1 MKKFNLAKLL
11 SLVLVFTLLMG
22 TFAVLPASAAEA
34 PSIKFVSNNV
44 FFGEKIHLM
53 YAVETA
59 NAPAGAKVVVTVSD
73 GTNTYA
79 TEEKSDATY
88 GTVYVS
94 KSGVAAQNIA
104 TVYTATA
111 TLMNGDTVVATATQ
125 TYSVLEY
132 LYTRLLVSTEKTE
145 AQVAMYNSLLDYA
158 AKAEAVLCAE
168 RETKVN
174 DYVLVTAKDATVN
187 GETSLIVKKG
197 TKVTPVLDA
206 GFTVPSGK
214 TLVWNVTPYGGAT
227 TTITAEEATNG
238 IEVNGN
244 VDIVAAVIEGAIE
257 EIKSYEYTFAA
268 ADVTDYGTPAKL
280 GDATWTITG
289 DSTYIGSVDAN
300 KGLQFGKS
308 TEAHTALT
316 FTSADRFGDVTKI
329 VINTSGAS
337 NTNAKLTVTVGGAQI
352 GETVSLTS
360 TAAEYEFI
368 SATPLSGV
376 IVLSYTQTSEKAI
389 YLKTM
394 AVNPVAVEEPE
405 PEEPETPSTGGYV
418 YKLVTDLSQL
428 KVGDEIVIVAA
439 GNNNYA
445 LSTTQN
451 GNNRGRAAVT
461 KSGDTVTFGSDVQ
474 VITLENGT
482 SSGTFA
488 FNVGNGYLNAAGG
501 TGSNNYLRTN
511 TSLILSASWNITIS
525 ASGIATIKTADT
537 TVARGWM
544 RYNSSGSIFSC
555 YGSGQ
560 ADICIYVKTAV

>member
-59 NAPAGAKVVVTVSD
+59 NAPAGAEVVVTVSD

-79 TEEKSDATY
+79 TEEKEDDKY

-111 TLMNGDTVVATATQ
+111 TLVKNGETIATATQ

-132 LYTRLLVSTEKTE
+132 LYTRLLVSTDKTE

-158 AKAEAVLCAE
+158 AKAEAVLCAD

-214 TLVWNVTPYGGAT
+214 ALVWNVTPYGGAT
-227 TTITAEEATNG
+227 VTYTAEEVANG
-238 IEVNGN
+238 IEVSGN
-244 VDIVAAVIEGAIE
+244 VDI
-257 EIKSYEYTFAA
+257 AA
-268 ADVTDYGTPAKL
+268 ALIDDGSLDENAVKTYAYEFTSKVFSANSAQKL
-280 GDATWTITG
+280 GDVTWNLAG
-289 DSTYIGSVDAN
+289 DGGYWGNDST
-300 KGLQFGKS
+300 KGQQFGSKGAPYKNLS
-308 TEAHTALT
+308 LT
-316 FTSADRFGDVTKI
+316 SSERFAEVTKV
-329 VINTSGAS
+329 VINASGAS
-337 NTNAKLTVTVGGAQI
+337 GSDATLVVTVGGKQI
-352 GETVSLTS
+352 GETITLT
-360 TAAEYEFI
+360 TAATEYEFI
-368 SATPLSGV
+368 ATEALSGV
-376 IVLSYTQTSEKAI
+376 IEISYTQTTSVAV
-389 YLKTM
+389 YLKSIS
-394 AVNPVAVEEPE
+394 VNPQPVVEPE
-405 PEEPETPSTGGYV
+405 PEEPETPSTGSTV

-428 KVGDEIVIVAA
+428 KAGDKIVIVAKDSSS
-439 GNNNYA
+439 A

-451 GNNRGRAAVT
+451 GNNRGQASVT
-461 KSGDTVTFGSDVQ
+461 KSGDIVTFGSDVQ
-474 VITLENGT
+474 VITLEAGAKA
-482 SSGTFA
+482 GTFA
-488 FNVGNGYLNAAGG
+488 FNVGGYLCAA
-501 TGSNNYLRTN
+501 SSSSNYLRTEG
-511 TSLILSASWNITIS
+511 TLSNNSSWSITI
-525 ASGIATIKTADT
+525 AADGTATI
-537 TVARGWM
+537 VAQGTYTRNTM
-544 RYNSSGSIFSC
+544 QYNSGSSIFAC
-555 YGSGQ
+555 YGGATQ
-560 ADICIYVKTAV
+560 KAICIYVETTV

>member
-59 NAPAGAKVVVTVSD
+59 NAPAGAEVVVTVSD

-111 TLMNGDTVVATATQ
+111 TLVKNGETIATATQ

-158 AKAEAVLCAE
+158 AKAEAVLCAD

-197 TKVTPVLDA
+197 TAVTPVLDA

-214 TLVWNVTPYGGAT
+214 ALVWNVTPYGGAT
-227 TTITAEEATNG
+227 VTYTAEEIANG

-244 VDIVAAVIEGAIE
+244 VDIAAAVIEGAIE

-268 ADVTDYGTPAKL
+268 ADVTGYGTPVKL

-308 TEAHTALT
+308 KEAHTALT

-337 NTNAKLTVTVGGAQI
+337 GTNAKLTVTVGGTQI
-352 GETVSLTS
+352 GETISLTS
-360 TAAEYEFI
+360 AATEYEFT
-368 SATPLSGV
+368 STTPISGV
-376 IVLSYTQTSEKAI
+376 IVLSYTQTTATAI
-389 YLKTM
+389 YLKNM

-405 PEEPETPSTGGYV
+405 PEEPENPGAGSIV

-428 KVGDEIVIVAA
+428 KAGDKIVIVAKDSSC
-439 GNNNYA
+439 A

-451 GNNRGRAAVT
+451 SNNRGQASVT
-461 KSGDTVTFGSDVQ
+461 KSGDVVTFGSDVQ
-474 VITLENGT
+474 VITLEAGAKA
-482 SSGTFA
+482 GTFA
-488 FNVGNGYLNAAGG
+488 FNVGGYLYAASS
-501 TGSNNYLRTN
+501 GSNYLRTEEALSNNSSWSITIAADGTATIVAQGTN
-511 TSLILSASWNITIS
+511 TRNTMQYNSGSSLFACYASASQK
-525 ASGIATIKTADT
+525 A
-537 TVARGWM
+537 
-544 RYNSSGSIFSC
+544 
-555 YGSGQ
+555 
-560 ADICIYVKTAV
+560 ICIYVETTV

>member
-158 AKAEAVLCAE
+158 AKAEAVLCAD

-214 TLVWNVTPYGGAT
+214 ALVWNVTPYGGAT
-227 TTITAEEATNG
+227 VTYTAEEIANG
-238 IEVNGN
+238 IEVSGN
-244 VDIVAAVIEGAIE
+244 VDIAAAVIEGAIE
-257 EIKSYEYTFAA
+257 EIKSYEYTFVA
-268 ADVTDYGTPAKL
+268 ADVTGYGTPVKL

-289 DSTYIGSVDAN
+289 DVTYIGSSLDN
-300 KGLQFGKS
+300 NGRGLQFGKS
-308 TEAHTALT
+308 NEGHNTLT

-337 NTNAKLTVTVGGAQI
+337 GIAAQLTVTVGGTKI
-352 GETVSLTS
+352 GETISLTS
-360 TAAEYEFI
+360 TATEYEFT
-368 SATPLSGV
+368 STTPLNGV
-376 IVLSYTQTSEKAI
+376 IVLSYTQTTEKGI

-394 AVNPVAVEEPE
+394 AVNPVVVEEPE
-405 PEEPETPSTGGYV
+405 PEPEPEKPDIPTGEEKTVSVTFSELGY
-418 YKLVTDLSQL
+418 SNGQ
-428 KVGDEIVIVAA
+428 AFSS
-439 GNNNYA
+439 YA
-445 LSTTQN
+445 LDN
-451 GNNRGRAAVT
+451 
-461 KSGDTVTFGSDVQ
+461 
-474 VITLENGT
+474 VIT
-482 SSGTFA
+482 
-488 FNVGNGYLNAAGG
+488 V
-501 TGSNNYLRTN
+501 
-511 TSLILSASWNITIS
+511 SASKANGGSAPAYYNTGTALRLYGQNILTIS
-525 ASGIATIKTADT
+525 AKDGYTIKSIKITAQSSYGVRTVEYTNATATSDSTATAT
-537 TVARGWM
+537 TLIPTNGTLDVAM
-544 RYNSSGSIFSC
+544 LFTPTSGHIRILSIEVV
-555 YGSGQ
+555 Y
-560 ADICIYVKTAV
+560 A